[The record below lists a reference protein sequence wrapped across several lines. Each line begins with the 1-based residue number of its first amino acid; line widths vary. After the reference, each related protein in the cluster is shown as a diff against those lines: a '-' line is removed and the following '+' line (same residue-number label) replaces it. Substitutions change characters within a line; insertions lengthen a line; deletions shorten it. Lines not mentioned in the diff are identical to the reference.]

1 MTRTGAGHPRSINP
15 YTDLKTALKRALR
28 ATTEERS
35 VNGASSN
42 KWILFPRPNP
52 AAALRL
58 FCFHHAGGSAQIFR
72 DWIRRLPMSVEMG
85 AIQLP
90 GHGHRLDE
98 PHIKRMAPLS
108 RIVAQELLP
117 YLDKP
122 FVFFG
127 HSMGALL
134 CFETARNLRRE
145 NQPQPAHLFV
155 SATAA
160 PHRRIIKE
168 SLSGLPKSALI
179 EKLHEFDGAPAEVL
193 QNDELMD
200 LMLPMLR
207 ADFELFE
214 TYEYLPESP
223 LECSMTIYGG
233 LDDPKVEAERL
244 AAWRE
249 TTLGACE
256 IRMFPGGHFYF
267 NSSQAIFLQ
276 TFAGDLLR
284 LRLQN

>member
-1 MTRTGAGHPRSINP
+1 VSDN
-15 YTDLKTALKRALR
+15 
-28 ATTEERS
+28 
-35 VNGASSN
+35 SSN

-58 FCFHHAGGSAQIFR
+58 FCFHYAGGSAQIFR
-72 DWIRRLPMSVEMG
+72 DWIGRLPTSVEMG

-90 GHGHRLDE
+90 GRGHRLGE
-98 PHIKRMAPLS
+98 PHIRRMAPLS
-108 RIVAQELLP
+108 LIVAQELLP

-134 CFETARNLRRE
+134 CFETARNLRRD

-155 SATAA
+155 SATEA
-160 PHRRIIKE
+160 PHRRTRDE
-168 SLSGLPKSALI
+168 LLSSLPKSELI
-179 EKLHEFDGAPAEVL
+179 NKLQELEGAPAEVL

-200 LMLPMLR
+200 LMLPTIR
-207 ADFELFE
+207 ADFELCE
-214 TYEYLPESP
+214 VYEYLPESP
-223 LECSMTIYGG
+223 LECPMTIYGG
-233 LDDPKVEAERL
+233 LEDHEVEVERL
-244 AAWRE
+244 AAWKE
-249 TTLGACE
+249 LTVGASE

-267 NSSQAIFLQ
+267 NSSRSIFLQ